1 VILFSNITLVQI
13 RCFCGVAEKGN
24 FTIAADHLCLSQS
37 AVSQAVAA
45 LEGTL
50 GTQLLVRGRNGV
62 TLTGAGVAAL
72 AEARTVLAAVERLA
86 NSARQSTMLS
96 GSLRIGVVQ
105 SAAIRLLPGWLRQ
118 LRAAHPD
125 ISVTLYEGTDPEVTA
140 WVQAGIVEIGITSR
154 TTAGLAAL
162 PVFEDDYVVVVP
174 QGHTFAAK
182 ASVALKDLDK
192 QRMLLS
198 AGGCETL
205 IQELLAAASSNPDV
219 VCLVRDNAALA
230 SMVREGLGLTIMPE
244 LALPLDR
251 QGLVTIRLRPNM
263 RRTLHAVTMEPD
275 KLGPVP
281 LAFLKLIKRDH
292 SSDANNQAKRQKAK
306 LSRSG

>member
-1 VILFSNITLVQI
+1 LFSNITLVQT

-45 LEGTL
+45 LERSL
-50 GTQLLVRGRNGV
+50 GAQLLVRGRDGV

-86 NSARQSTMLS
+86 GSARHSTMLS

-140 WVQAGIVEIGITSR
+140 WVQAGIVEIGFTSR
-154 TTAGLAAL
+154 TNAGLAAL

-174 QGHTFAAK
+174 QGHAFAAK
-182 ASVALKDLDK
+182 ASVALKDLDR

-198 AGGCETL
+198 GGGCETL

-251 QGLVTIRLRPNM
+251 EGFVVIKLRPNV
-263 RRTLHAVTMEPD
+263 RRTLHAVTVEPD
-275 KLGPVP
+275 KLGPIP
-281 LAFLKLIKRDH
+281 LAFLKLVERYREPEAYSRMKR
-292 SSDANNQAKRQKAK
+292 KKAT
-306 LSRSG
+306 LSESV